1 MEEEEKPSWAD
12 TDESDAFVF
21 STIKESLGSV
31 YCSHGTV
38 YHCECDI
45 TTSTASQR
53 HKAPAKKKM

>member
-31 YCSHGTV
+31 SWYCISL
-38 YHCECDI
+38 
-45 TTSTASQR
+45 
-53 HKAPAKKKM
+53 